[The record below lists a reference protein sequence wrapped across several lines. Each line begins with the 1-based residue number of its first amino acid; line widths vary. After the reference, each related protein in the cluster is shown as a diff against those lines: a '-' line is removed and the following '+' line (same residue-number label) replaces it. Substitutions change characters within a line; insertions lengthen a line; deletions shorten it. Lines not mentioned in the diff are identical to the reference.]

1 MFFGYQTSTGDLG
14 AGPGSQEWL
23 WFRGSAGACSTL
35 RLRLPF
41 PISALCLAD
50 NNTCWKK
57 SGTAQYICHLSQSLS
72 QPFCSANGCSPFLG
86 GFRDKGSCGVCSW
99 LEDVQLLEALFW
111 GTHHQLQE
119 SGLNGQKTDNSLCQN
134 TCKSCVCF
142 CCWFVC
148 KSMFVGKDCNKNF
161 SGSNNA
167 IPQHSGHVPF
177 GVGPAKDSCKREN
190 HLQHILLLSVL
201 NLNLKKT
208 GFLSNSP

>member
-99 LEDVQLLEALFW
+99 LEDVQLLEARGEHRRPVLRNSPSASRVRTEWTENWQFSLSKYLQVLCLF
-111 GTHHQLQE
+111 
-119 SGLNGQKTDNSLCQN
+119 
-134 TCKSCVCF
+134 
-142 CCWFVC
+142 
-148 KSMFVGKDCNKNF
+148 
-161 SGSNNA
+161 
-167 IPQHSGHVPF
+167 
-177 GVGPAKDSCKREN
+177 
-190 HLQHILLLSVL
+190 LLLVCL
-201 NLNLKKT
+201 
-208 GFLSNSP
+208 